1 MTRASSA
8 VPRAYL
14 HIGAPKTATSLIQGL
29 LNEPSS
35 REIVEPLYI
44 TDVCKIIQSHMPTY
58 DWKDP
63 FMKIIYDDIKE
74 RVPQEDVLLSVENVF
89 GMHTHTENNYDQS
102 VDVIKHIFEGFDIK
116 VLFFVRR
123 QDTYLESIYNQDV
136 KRGETRTFKE
146 FADEALLGNLYW
158 TAVADAYSCFDLTV
172 RPFEKK
178 VLRTGGYT
186 DFLDALYKWLGYDV
200 VVESS
205 PLINASLSRAA
216 LDVQRLGNEL
226 LTPSQSH
233 ALGDW
238 LARHCPK
245 QPDDKHSLMSASDS
259 HGLVHEYALSNK
271 ELFEKY
277 MPGFNPTYYM
287 GDEYG

>member
-1 MTRASSA
+1 VHKAW
-8 VPRAYL
+8 L

-29 LNEPSS
+29 LNEQDS
-35 REIVEPLYI
+35 RDIVEPYYDTAL
-44 TDVCKIIQSHMPTY
+44 CKLIQSHMPTY
-58 DWKDP
+58 DMNDYFLKQA
-63 FMKIIYDDIKE
+63 YDDIKA
-74 RVPQEDVLLSVENVF
+74 RVPQRDIVLSVENVF
-89 GMHTHTENNYDQS
+89 GMHTHSKNNYDQS
-102 VDVIKHIFEGFDIK
+102 VDVIKHLFQGFDIK

-136 KRGETRTFKE
+136 KRGETRTFKK
-146 FADEALLGNLYW
+146 FCDDAVLDNLYW
-158 TAVADAYSCFDLTV
+158 TQVADNYSCFDLTV

-178 VLRTGGYT
+178 VLRTGGYK

-205 PLINASLSRAA
+205 PLINASLSRPA

-226 LTPSQSH
+226 LTQEQSY

-245 QPDDKHSLMSASDS
+245 QPDDKHSLMAAEDS
-259 HGLVHEYALSNK
+259 YKIVHGFCKSNQS
-271 ELFEKY
+271 LFKKY
-277 MPGFNPTYYM
+277 MPEFNPAYYE
-287 GDEYG
+287 GGKYG